1 MTVVGHRK
9 GSGISENLA
18 CEEWVCGL
26 GALVGGVQCRL
37 VQASA
42 SGVCECTFGGACQF
56 AWQAEE
62 RH

>member
-42 SGVCECTFGGACQF
+42 G
-56 AWQAEE
+56 
-62 RH
+62 